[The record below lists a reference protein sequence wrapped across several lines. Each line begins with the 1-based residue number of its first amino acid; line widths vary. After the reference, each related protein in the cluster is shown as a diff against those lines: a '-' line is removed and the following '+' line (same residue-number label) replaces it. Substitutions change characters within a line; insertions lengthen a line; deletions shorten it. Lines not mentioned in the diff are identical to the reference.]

1 MFVIIGYVVILGC
14 VLGGFLMAGG
24 HLGVLWQP
32 VEVLII
38 VGAALGSFFASN
50 TMSTIKGAVA
60 GGMGTLK
67 GSRFTKEYYLELLMS
82 FNALSQKARKEGL
95 LSLER
100 WSTTRKAVPS
110 SAKRSSTTTI

>member
-38 VGAALGSFFASN
+38 VGAALLIF
-50 TMSTIKGAVA
+50 
-60 GGMGTLK
+60 
-67 GSRFTKEYYLELLMS
+67 R
-82 FNALSQKARKEGL
+82 Q
-95 LSLER
+95 
-100 WSTTRKAVPS
+100 
-110 SAKRSSTTTI
+110 